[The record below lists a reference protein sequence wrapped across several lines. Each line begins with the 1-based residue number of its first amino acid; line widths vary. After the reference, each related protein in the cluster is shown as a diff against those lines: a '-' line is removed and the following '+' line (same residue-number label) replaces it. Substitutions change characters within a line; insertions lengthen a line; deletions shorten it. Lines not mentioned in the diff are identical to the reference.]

1 MYNQHLIPMKKLIFL
16 LSVFLL
22 FIVSVQ
28 SSKAQFE
35 GKIQYGSYDITS
47 DGTRENVDDFT
58 MYVTKDRILL
68 QGSNEYEFM
77 GSIKTEGILVR
88 LDYEDFVFL
97 AGDKNA
103 MKISKNDITS
113 MMKMFGNN
121 GSTQKELEE
130 ADIDYETTGEEEDIL
145 GFNTEK
151 FVFRNAEDKNRHSI
165 VWMTREIDI
174 NWGMLAESWG
184 SSAGAKIGNG
194 LPTDLLFKENYFPLK
209 MESYKNERLE
219 GITEVT
225 DISRSSVARGMVQVP
240 SGVRV
245 LSFQDYLFQK
255 MSEN

>member
-1 MYNQHLIPMKKLIFL
+1 MKKLISL

-22 FIVSVQ
+22 FFLVTAQ

-35 GKIQYGSYDITS
+35 GKIQYSSYEIS
-47 DGTRENVDDFT
+47 PDGTKGKVDDFT

-103 MKISKNDITS
+103 MKISKSDITS
-113 MMKMFGNN
+113 MMKMFGDNA
-121 GSTQKELEE
+121 GSPQKELEE
-130 ADIDYETTGEEEDIL
+130 AEIDYEITGEEEDIF

-151 FVFRNAEDKNRHSI
+151 FVFRNAEDKNRHSV

-209 MESYKNERLE
+209 MENYKNDRLE